1 VTPAAPSPVPAPAP
15 VPAASSEVDIER
27 IQRAWPAVMELVKK
41 RKITA
46 HAMLIS
52 AAPAQ
57 FADGEVVLQF
67 PPTHRFHRDKVSEL
81 SSGYLSPLVEAFFET
96 FGVRPAV
103 RCVLGQSEA
112 PAPAPGS
119 VPAPAPGPATPGHT
133 KGIPPSAHEMG
144 DDDEPGRVSIT
155 PPRDPIDLIREGF
168 AAEIVEETHH

>member
-1 VTPAAPSPVPAPAP
+1 
-15 VPAASSEVDIER
+15 
-27 IQRAWPAVMELVKK
+27 MELVKK

-103 RCVLGQSEA
+103 RCVLGQSES
-112 PAPAPGS
+112 PAA
-119 VPAPAPGPATPGHT
+119 VPAPVPASSSQSNPQD
-133 KGIPPSAHEMG
+133 IPPSAHEMG
-144 DDDEPGRVSIT
+144 DDDEPVVSI
-155 PPRDPIDLIREGF
+155 PPPKDPIDLIREGF

>member
-1 VTPAAPSPVPAPAP
+1 
-15 VPAASSEVDIER
+15 VPAASSEVDLER

-57 FADGEVVLQF
+57 FADSEVVLQF
-67 PPTHRFHRDKVSEL
+67 PPTHRFHRDKVSEPG
-81 SSGYLSPLVEAFFET
+81 SGYLSPLVEAFFET

-112 PAPAPGS
+112 PAA
-119 VPAPAPGPATPGHT
+119 VPAPAPAPPSRSNPQD
-133 KGIPPSAHEMG
+133 IPPSAHEMG
-144 DDDEPGRVSIT
+144 DDDEPVVSI
-155 PPRDPIDLIREGF
+155 PPPKDPIDLIREGF